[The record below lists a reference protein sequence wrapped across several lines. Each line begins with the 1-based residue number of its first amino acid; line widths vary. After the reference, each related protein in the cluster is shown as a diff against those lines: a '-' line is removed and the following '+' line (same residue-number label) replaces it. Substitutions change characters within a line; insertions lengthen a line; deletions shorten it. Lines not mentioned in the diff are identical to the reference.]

1 MRPIE
6 KHKPRISRLRFPQP
20 CVGAYSPV
28 IPESIKSPRIVLT
41 KQCPQTLT
49 SRIALKTPDDF
60 AKQNIRGFDMGKGLY
75 REKQNAPDEVLNIRP
90 DEWIKTK
97 GVKYTNNYDS
107 VEIARLPRRF
117 TDLYRN

>member
-1 MRPIE
+1 
-6 KHKPRISRLRFPQP
+6 
-20 CVGAYSPV
+20 
-28 IPESIKSPRIVLT
+28 
-41 KQCPQTLT
+41 
-49 SRIALKTPDDF
+49 
-60 AKQNIRGFDMGKGLY
+60 MGKGLY

-117 TDLYRN
+117 TDLYRNQYLTIREKLQDIEKFNQVVKDRLAR